1 MRRSGIGKDR
11 DEEGNLLNSRGKID
25 GRSLRYK
32 RAKERM
38 EAEREA
44 EEAEGQRDGEARD
57 DGDEEGDGRGQ
68 LVGD

>member
-44 EEAEGQRDGEARD
+44 EAEESGAPNG
-57 DGDEEGDGRGQ
+57 GDEEGDGRGQ
-68 LVGD
+68 LVGVEYI